1 MKENGLDPHKHKSAH
16 SDCTGKLIQ
25 TMKKLSMYQNVAAD
39 VLSVNHQNSS
49 VRKITLAVGLP
60 CDSKERVLTDICQK
74 PYSET

>member
-1 MKENGLDPHKHKSAH
+1 MKEYGLDLHKHKSAH
-16 SDCTGKLIQ
+16 SDCTDKLIQ
-25 TMKKLSMYQNVAAD
+25 TMETLSMYQNVAAD

-49 VRKITLAVGLP
+49 VRKITLAVSLP